1 MRHDLRPYWVK
12 KSYLNFRHWYA
23 EYFLRP
29 ECVSLGPHHTI
40 MKPWYVHISGA
51 NITIGRCF
59 TAIAEPGQRVEIGV
73 WGRNDGEGRVR
84 IGDCVLMSPGSRIS
98 AGDDVSIGNGVMMA
112 NGSYVTDSD
121 WHTIYD
127 RTVRDER
134 VMPVVHRRQCLA
146 GRPRHGA
153 QGRHHRRE
161 QCRRRPG
168 GGNQGCS
175 RQRGGGGQSGPG
187 GQAA

>member
-73 WGRNDGEGRVR
+73 WGRNDGEGRAAA
-84 IGDCVLMSPGSRIS
+84 MSLTPTGTPSMTGRCAMS
-98 AGDDVSIGNGVMMA
+98 AS
-112 NGSYVTDSD
+112 
-121 WHTIYD
+121 
-127 RTVRDER
+127 
-134 VMPVVHRRQCLA
+134 
-146 GRPRHGA
+146 
-153 QGRHHRRE
+153 
-161 QCRRRPG
+161 CRW
-168 GGNQGCS
+168 
-175 RQRGGGGQSGPG
+175 
-187 GQAA
+187 

>member
-121 WHTIYD
+121 WHTIHD
-127 RTVRDER
+127 KIGRASCRER
-134 VMPVVHRRQCLA
+134 V
-146 GRPRHGA
+146 
-153 QGRHHRRE
+153 
-161 QCRRRPG
+161 
-168 GGNQGCS
+168 
-175 RQRGGGGQSGPG
+175 
-187 GQAA
+187 